1 MKILILSDSHGQDL
15 PVAKALDREWP
26 IDAMIHLGDTQEDE
40 DEFSEILAGEEV
52 PLFLVRGNCDWYSS
66 LPLDRILEL
75 SGHRIFMTHGHGHD
89 VNYGTK
95 ELAQIARE
103 QGCSIALY
111 GHTHRPE
118 IDDSSPG
125 LLILNPGSISFPRQ
139 KGREKSYMILELEPG
154 KQPEVWLCFL

>member
-1 MKILILSDSHGQDL
+1 
-15 PVAKALDREWP
+15 
-26 IDAMIHLGDTQEDE
+26 
-40 DEFSEILAGEEV
+40 
-52 PLFLVRGNCDWYSS
+52 
-66 LPLDRILEL
+66 
-75 SGHRIFMTHGHGHD
+75 

-154 KQPEVWLCFL
+154 KQPEAWLRFL